1 MAQVKV
7 TQVKSFID
15 RPKSQKDTIIAL
27 GLGKINR
34 SKVHEV
40 NPQITGMIAKVAHLI
55 TVENID

>member
-1 MAQVKV
+1 MAKVKV

-15 RPKSQKDTIIAL
+15 RPKSQKETIIAL

-40 NPQITGMIAKVAHLI
+40 NPQIEGMIAKVAHLVS
-55 TVENID
+55 VENID

>member
-1 MAQVKV
+1 MAKVKI
-7 TQVKSFID
+7 TQIKSFID
-15 RPKSQKDTIIAL
+15 RPKSQKDTMRAL

-40 NPQITGMIAKVAHLI
+40 NPQINGMIAKIAHMI